1 MSWAAVAAE
10 KTEICLCFDLVL
22 QLLNC
27 QLIKKLTLQGVAS
40 GMDIKKGGAFKAR
53 PYKNPFRGPFG
64 PIFLQRK
71 GWGMKITYEN
81 FFKMGFDI

>member
-1 MSWAAVAAE
+1 
-10 KTEICLCFDLVL
+10 
-22 QLLNC
+22 
-27 QLIKKLTLQGVAS
+27 
-40 GMDIKKGGAFKAR
+40 MDIKKGGAFKAR